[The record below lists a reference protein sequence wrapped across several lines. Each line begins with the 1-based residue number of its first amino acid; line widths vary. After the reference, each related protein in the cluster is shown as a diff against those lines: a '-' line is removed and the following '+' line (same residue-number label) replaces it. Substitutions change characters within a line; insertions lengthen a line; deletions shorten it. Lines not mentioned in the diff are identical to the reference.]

1 MRDVT
6 APPVDIII
14 AVRNEEQRLGAC
26 LESFLDQDYTGPVR
40 IIVVDNGSTDSTRE
54 VCGRFPVELL
64 VEEKPGPG
72 AARNT
77 GWKSGTAELV
87 AFIDGHCV
95 ASRPWVREMV
105 ARFADRRV
113 GAAQAEIMNSASDDH
128 VERYLATSGTSDP
141 DSILDDTVRGQRNI
155 YPWVLSGNCV
165 FTREVLEHVGGFDET
180 LPACEDVDISWKAV
194 LSGYLLEYAPAAE
207 VVHWNDDAW
216 DSFVQKAVS
225 KGRGAAVRAHRYLP
239 HGARK
244 AFAPFSRADTDP
256 DTAAI
261 EQAYRSGYELE
272 EQRILAGE
280 VSNVEIPLPG
290 VRAELRPQFD
300 WTGDVSLS
308 ISPDSIYWLRDD
320 AQTIVIHHPSK
331 SRVVLDGTAD
341 FVWRRFSSGMNRD
354 QLVNEISKRYHL
366 PPEKAMRDCDDFVLE
381 LVQLGVL
388 CRHER

>member
-1 MRDVT
+1 
-6 APPVDIII
+6 
-14 AVRNEEQRLGAC
+14 
-26 LESFLDQDYTGPVR
+26 
-40 IIVVDNGSTDSTRE
+40 
-54 VCGRFPVELL
+54 
-64 VEEKPGPG
+64 
-72 AARNT
+72 
-77 GWKSGTAELV
+77 
-87 AFIDGHCV
+87 
-95 ASRPWVREMV
+95 
-105 ARFADRRV
+105 
-113 GAAQAEIMNSASDDH
+113 
-128 VERYLATSGTSDP
+128 
-141 DSILDDTVRGQRNI
+141 
-155 YPWVLSGNCV
+155 VL
-165 FTREVLEHVGGFDET
+165 
-180 LPACEDVDISWKAV
+180 
-194 LSGYLLEYAPAAE
+194 
-207 VVHWNDDAW
+207 
-216 DSFVQKAVS
+216 
-225 KGRGAAVRAHRYLP
+225 AHRYLP
-239 HGARK
+239 HGARN

-354 QLVNEISKRYHL
+354 QLANEISKRYQL
-366 PPEKAMRDCDDFVLE
+366 APEQAIRDCDDFVLE